1 MIERKCSCEMGMHRA
16 PLERYIIESGA
27 VNRLPELL
35 KDYNKVYMVCDEN
48 TYRVLGERAEQILKS
63 VGKFSHKH
71 ILKGD
76 VLPDARNIG
85 DVLIHLNDP
94 KADSD
99 IFKYSPLPDF
109 ILAVGSGVVN
119 DVCRVV
125 SYRLGLPYGIAGTA
139 PSMDGYASAGSPTL
153 FDGTKAT
160 IKCTTPKYIIADLDV
175 MKEAPFDMLL
185 SGIGDMFGKYIG
197 ILDWELARDY
207 NGDYYCREIADE
219 VIEATDR
226 CMKNGYDLKS
236 RSADCIKNIMEGFL
250 VTGLGMAFTGN
261 SRPASGSEHI
271 VAHVWELES
280 VERGEKPNLHG
291 LEVCEGTRIM
301 AEMYRLLYTETA
313 DCRCRACR
321 PYQKGKAL
329 FLQNNRFSSAYPFK
343 KFLRRVIGIT
353 VKLTLITQ
361 IKQNRIPVAQAQCT
375 LYSLIN
381 RIIIGCDIR
390 HIHFVAEF
398 FNLIKIRQ
406 IFFNKRL

>member
-16 PLERYIIESGA
+16 PLEKYIIESGA
-27 VNRLPELL
+27 INQLPELL
-35 KDYNKVYMVCDEN
+35 KNYNDVYMVCDEN
-48 TYRVLGERAEQILKS
+48 TYRVLGEKAEQLLRS
-63 VGKFSHKH
+63 ANKFSHKH
-71 ILKGD
+71 ILKGE
-76 VLPDARNIG
+76 VLPDAHSIG
-85 DVLIHLNDP
+85 DVLIHLKDP

-99 IFKYSPLPDF
+99 IFEYSPQPDF

-119 DVCRVV
+119 DICRVV

-185 SGIGDMFGKYIG
+185 SGIGDMFGKYTG

-207 NGDYYCREIADE
+207 NGDYYCKEIADE
-219 VIEATDR
+219 VIEATDK

-271 VAHVWELES
+271 IAHVWELES

-313 DCRCRACR
+313 DEHLKSLIEKYLPYFDKIEEFCNKMNMPNITTDYDTIYKAIKRAVDLR
-321 PYQKGKAL
+321 DRYTILFYLRDKGQLDRYADY
-329 FLQNNRFSSAYPFK
+329 AAK
-343 KFLRRVIGIT
+343 KFLERIG
-353 VKLTLITQ
+353 K
-361 IKQNRIPVAQAQCT
+361 
-375 LYSLIN
+375 
-381 RIIIGCDIR
+381 
-390 HIHFVAEF
+390 
-398 FNLIKIRQ
+398 
-406 IFFNKRL
+406 